1 MFAACFWQ
9 SKSEASKMRFWSLL
23 IVAWLP
29 VLQVLLVGLLGAL
42 LASNR
47 LNVLTSD
54 ARRNINKVTPN
65 EHSVP

>member
-9 SKSEASKMRFWSLL
+9 SKSEASRMMFWSLL

-65 EHSVP
+65 EHPVP